1 MVEVGKMNVVGYTDY
16 ACGVTPWMP
25 NDGVPKLA
33 SVVMPTRNRPELTL
47 KAAIS
52 VFNQS
57 YRPLELIVVDDGST
71 DDTVTVL
78 EKWRDEVSQT
88 GNFEVR
94 IIVQK
99 PAGAPT
105 ARNRGCVESR
115 GEFIQFMD
123 SDDLMHPEKLR
134 IQAQVLGEIP
144 SCDFAFCNFAT
155 FTDDASITFSE
166 PRKKKPADIMPAMFL
181 QNVPG
186 TVWQCLYRRSLISRS
201 GPWNETLKKWQDL
214 DYMAR
219 LCCESKPRAAHIH
232 VVLYYVRMHSAARI
246 RDLYQSASGV
256 ECSLQ
261 SLSSICRTLDKCG
274 AWNSKVAKEIA
285 QFYVGAAVQA
295 MKYGP
300 TEKVSEALNLAR
312 ELDVSA
318 SFRRNLLC
326 LSAVYHTLGGSL
338 CAALFPWQARVSKF
352 VHCGWRRRQ
361 ATQSPFEEN
370 LV

>member
-1 MVEVGKMNVVGYTDY
+1 MNVVGYTDPF
-16 ACGVTPWMP
+16 CIVTPWMP
-25 NDGVPKLA
+25 NVGVGKLT
-33 SVVMPTRNRPELTL
+33 SVVMPTRNRSELTL

-57 YRPLELIVVDDGST
+57 YRPIELIIVDDGST
-71 DDTVTVL
+71 DDTANTL
-78 EKWRDEVSQT
+78 ESWGAEVSQT
-88 GNFEVR
+88 GKFEVR
-94 IIVQK
+94 VIRQLQ
-99 PAGAPT
+99 AGAPV
-105 ARNRGCVESR
+105 ARNRGCLESH

-123 SDDLMHPEKLR
+123 SDDLMHPEKIR
-134 IQAQVLGEIP
+134 IQVQVLNETAAY
-144 SCDFAFCNFAT
+144 DFVFCNFAT
-155 FTDDASITFSE
+155 FADDSDITFPE
-166 PRKKKPADIMPAMFL
+166 PRKKKPCEVMPAMFL

-214 DYMAR
+214 DYTAR
-219 LCCESKPRAAHIH
+219 LCCESKPRAAHIQT
-232 VVLYYVRMHSAARI
+232 VLYYARMHSAPRI

-261 SLSSICRTLDKCG
+261 ALSSIRNTLDRFK
-274 AWNSKVAKEIA
+274 AWNSTVSKVLA

-300 TEKVSEALNLAR
+300 AEKVDEALSLAR
-312 ELDVSA
+312 ELDIPT

-326 LSAVYHTLGGSL
+326 LSAVYHALGGSL

-352 VHCGWRRRQ
+352 VRCVWRRRE
-361 ATQSPFEEN
+361 ATQSPFEEDF
-370 LV
+370 V